1 MFRVSLLCLMLWV
14 LPWRASAGEGGIATA
29 HPLATAAAESIL
41 KQGGNAFDAAVA
53 ASAALAV
60 VEPYGSGLG
69 GGGFWLLHRAEDG
82 FEVMLDGR
90 ETAPAAASRD
100 MYLDDKGEVI
110 PNASMNGPL
119 AAGIPG
125 VPAALDHLAK
135 HYGKLPLKTSLQP
148 AIRLAREGFP
158 VDREMR
164 RYMGFRLEL
173 LRQFPNTAEI
183 LLDKGDI
190 PAEGQVLKQPD
201 LANTLQAIAEQGR
214 DGFYKGKVAQQMVD
228 AVKAGG
234 GIWSLDDLSGY
245 QVKER
250 QPVQSE
256 YQGIKVTSAALPSS
270 GGIVLGEILNM
281 LSKWDLSKLDQAQ
294 QVHLLAE
301 TMRRAYRDRAEF
313 LGDSDFVEVDQQRL
327 LSAAYADELS
337 AAIQLDKATPSA
349 SLKAVAAE
357 GQKGKD
363 TTHFSILD
371 KEGNR
376 VAATL
381 SINYPFG
388 SGFTAQGT
396 GVLLNNEMDDFSIRP
411 GTPNAYGLV
420 GAEANAI
427 AAGKRMLSSMTP
439 TFLEDEQRL
448 AIVGSPGG
456 SRIITMVLQATLAFA
471 EGKGA
476 ADMVNKPRIHHQYL
490 PDSIQ
495 FEPQALSAQT
505 QQQLQDLGHE
515 LSPKQQPWGN
525 MQAVILDKRSGVV
538 DAASDQRGIGQAVS
552 IAY

>member
-201 LANTLQAIAEQGR
+201 LAHTLQAIAEQGR

-228 AVKAGG
+228 TVKASG

-250 QPVQSE
+250 QPVHSE
-256 YQGIKVTSAALPSS
+256 YQGLKVTSAALPSS

-313 LGDSDFVEVDQQRL
+313 LGDSDFVEVDQRRL

-357 GQKGKD
+357 GQKGMD

-371 KEGNR
+371 KQGNR

-495 FEPQALSAQT
+495 FEPQALSVQT

-552 IAY
+552 IVY